1 MNYLHRDPVGK
12 YHIQICTTSPCML
25 GGIGSEKILNVIKQK
40 LGKEPV
46 INYREWAGY
55 KTVAGGWG
63 KRQVKLYPYKKKGEG
78 RKMFKAYWKGG
89 GGHNKFCGSFN
100 FGHFCHAE
108 GRQTVLPCLKGG
120 GGCKYFRT
128 RYFPIL

>member
-1 MNYLHRDPVGK
+1 
-12 YHIQICTTSPCML
+12 ML

-40 LGKEPV
+40 LGKELV

-63 KRQVKLYPYKKKGEG
+63 KRQVKLYPSKKKGEG

-108 GRQTVLPCLKGG
+108 GRQTFLPCLKGG
-120 GGCKYFRT
+120 GGGGGANIFGHT
-128 RYFPIL
+128 IFPSCSLLTLINDLP